1 MAGLRI
7 REIGGEE
14 FALAW
19 PIFREVASSGETYTY
34 PEDIAQETARA
45 MWTDAPARCFIAE
58 SDGHVVGC
66 YRLAPNQ
73 MGPGSHVANGSYM
86 VASDARGRGIGAAL
100 CAHSIEEARRSGFLA
115 MQFNIVASTN
125 TSAVRLWQRHGFAIV
140 GTLPNAFRHAR
151 HGLVDAYVMYRTL

>member
-1 MAGLRI
+1 MADLRI

-14 FALAW
+14 FELAW
-19 PIFREVASSGETYTY
+19 PIFREVACQRRDLYLSRATSRRKR
-34 PEDIAQETARA
+34 PARCGR
-45 MWTDAPARCFIAE
+45 TRRPRCFIAE

-86 VASDARGRGIGAAL
+86 VASDARGHGIGAAL

-115 MQFNIVASTN
+115 MQFNIVVSTI
-125 TSAVRLWQRHGFAIV
+125 VRRCACG
-140 GTLPNAFRHAR
+140 NARLRDRRHAAER
-151 HGLVDAYVMYRTL
+151 LSHGGTPVDAYVMYRTL